1 VSDGLTLASVADQT
15 VIVARNREST
25 LPDLLEGTRL
35 LRERGAKLAG
45 LVLTDVDP
53 KDLALA
59 GKRMDRYVVGM
70 QARLALVKQA
80 G

>member
-1 VSDGLTLASVADQT
+1 
-15 VIVARNREST
+15 
-25 LPDLLEGTRL
+25 L

-45 LVLTDVDP
+45 LVLTHVDP
-53 KDLALA
+53 RDLALA

-70 QARLALVKQA
+70 PARLALVKQA